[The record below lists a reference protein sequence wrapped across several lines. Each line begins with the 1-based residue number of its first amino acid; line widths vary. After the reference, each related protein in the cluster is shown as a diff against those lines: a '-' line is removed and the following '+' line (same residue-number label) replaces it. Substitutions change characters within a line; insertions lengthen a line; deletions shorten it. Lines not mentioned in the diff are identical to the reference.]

1 MELRPLRKEGLS
13 YELQSRFLALGGVI
27 SAGAG
32 DKGTGVLGVTSAHGQ
47 GWVDLAET
55 AAGWVRWWYVHPN
68 HGSLSVKETLK

>member
-1 MELRPLRKEGLS
+1 MEHRPLRKEGLS

-32 DKGTGVLGVTSAHGQ
+32 DKGTGVLGVPSAHGQ

-55 AAGWVRWWYVHPN
+55 AG
-68 HGSLSVKETLK
+68 